1 MIDVNTKIPD
11 DLFKRL
17 ESIATE
23 QKTSIDKLIA
33 DALTAQVSAWTAK
46 NYLEERAK
54 KGSWEKFQSVLAK
67 VSDIEPDEY
76 DRL

>member
-11 DLFKRL
+11 DLFKQL

-23 QKTSIDKLIA
+23 QKTSMDKLIA
-33 DALTAQVSAWTAK
+33 DALTAQVSAWKAK

-54 KGSWEKFQSVLAK
+54 KGSWKKFQSVLAK
-67 VSDIEPDEY
+67 VSDREPDEH

>member
-11 DLFKRL
+11 DLFKQL

-23 QKTSIDKLIA
+23 QKTSMDKLIA
-33 DALTAQVSAWTAK
+33 DALTAKVSAWEAK

-67 VSDIEPDEY
+67 VSDREPDGH